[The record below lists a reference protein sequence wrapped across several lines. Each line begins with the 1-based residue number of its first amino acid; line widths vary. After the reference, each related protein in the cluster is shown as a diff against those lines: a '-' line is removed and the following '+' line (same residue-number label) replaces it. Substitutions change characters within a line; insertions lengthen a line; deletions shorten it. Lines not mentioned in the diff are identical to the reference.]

1 MPWMQVEQAAWK
13 LQRSV
18 PPAQFRLLPNSGGTP
33 QDHPRKVLIQALAM
47 HIQQLVALPDEL
59 RASTIDRFRQLCTTC
74 GCTNERELAR
84 FLAAERKPRRCPI
97 ARLLR
102 ACGQLDMDIKLPDCI
117 TSGKAAREVSWFAL

>member
-1 MPWMQVEQAAWK
+1 MQVEQAAWK

-59 RASTIDRFRQLCTTC
+59 REPTFGDIHGNRSLGFPFC
-74 GCTNERELAR
+74 GVT
-84 FLAAERKPRRCPI
+84 K
-97 ARLLR
+97 
-102 ACGQLDMDIKLPDCI
+102 
-117 TSGKAAREVSWFAL
+117 